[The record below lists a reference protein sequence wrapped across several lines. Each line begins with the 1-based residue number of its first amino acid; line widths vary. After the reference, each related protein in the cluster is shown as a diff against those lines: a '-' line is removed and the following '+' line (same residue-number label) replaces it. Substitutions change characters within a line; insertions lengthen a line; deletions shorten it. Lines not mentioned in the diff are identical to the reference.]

1 MSTGA
6 DAFSPCHH
14 AVLIS
19 TIRRDQQMN
28 EQLGQ
33 LLQMKGSEQEA
44 RIQQLLKDEDFQRQ
58 AFFNLYLQQVQ
69 QAQLRHVVRCYGTS
83 IIILYW
89 ESVIN
94 EAR

>member
-1 MSTGA
+1 
-6 DAFSPCHH
+6 
-14 AVLIS
+14 
-19 TIRRDQQMN
+19 MN

-94 EAR
+94 EAEIKLTEQPTETSYILRTFMN